1 MSKYR
6 WLVFY
11 TRPRSEKKAELR
23 LLDQGMEVLVPKC
36 EEIRQWSDRK
46 KKVIVPLFRGYLF
59 ASVDERSRIQVL
71 QTPEIV
77 CDVKF
82 SGQPAELREEEVENL
97 RIIQDKPD
105 LLEAE
110 STTLPQV
117 GEKVIV
123 EEGPFKGLTGEV
135 VDHNNITHILVRIEA
150 IGQAAKVNIPGSA
163 VKVIDSRA
171 KSG

>member
-1 MSKYR
+1 MMTYK

-11 TRPRSEKKAELR
+11 TRPRAEKKAEQR

-77 CDVKF
+77 ADVKF
-82 SGQPAELREEEVENL
+82 NGKPAELREEEVENL
-97 RIIQDKPD
+97 RIIQHKPD
-105 LLEAE
+105 LLTAE
-110 STTLPQV
+110 STALPEV
-117 GEKVIV
+117 GQKVIV
-123 EEGPFKGLTGEV
+123 EDGPFKGLTGEV
-135 VDHNNITHILVRIEA
+135 VEHNNITHIIVRIEA

-163 VKVIDSRA
+163 VKEV
-171 KSG
+171 